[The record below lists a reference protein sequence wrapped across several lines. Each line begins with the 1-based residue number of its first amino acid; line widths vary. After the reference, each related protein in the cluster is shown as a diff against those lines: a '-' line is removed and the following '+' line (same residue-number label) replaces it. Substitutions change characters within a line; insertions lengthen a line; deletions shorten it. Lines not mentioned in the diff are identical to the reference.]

1 MNTCNSI
8 FAFMPVCE
16 WHIDFEGESNAWW
29 VLLKDTNE
37 FMLEFHVNMY
47 RKINTILVLQFSEIK
62 IPIIRKRL
70 LDVLIY
76 SFKV

>member
-1 MNTCNSI
+1 
-8 FAFMPVCE
+8 
-16 WHIDFEGESNAWW
+16 
-29 VLLKDTNE
+29 
-37 FMLEFHVNMY
+37 MLEFHVNMY